1 MPTVSPDRIA
11 LLAGDPALVPEE
23 GCAPARTAAGI
34 FVAVAG
40 PSGAGKDSLITCART
55 ALAGDRRFVFVR
67 RVVTRPSDASEDH
80 DSLSEATFRFRAD
93 TGAFALWWEANG
105 LLYGLPAAV
114 FDDLSEG
121 RIVIANISRDVI
133 ARVREAFPRALV
145 IHITATVDV
154 LGKRLASRGRE
165 GETERTERLSRSLLR
180 EQTVEADIRIEN
192 NGELAEAGERF
203 IATLQALAAPAA
215 R

>member
-1 MPTVSPDRIA
+1 MPTVSPDQTA
-11 LLAGDPALVPEE
+11 LLAGHMAQQPERE
-23 GCAPARTAAGI
+23 GAAAAPTPGI

-40 PSGAGKDSLITCART
+40 PSGAGKDSLIACART

-80 DSLSEATFRFRAD
+80 DSLSEAAFRFRAD

-114 FDDLSEG
+114 KDDLSQG
-121 RIVIANISRDVI
+121 RIAVANISRDVI
-133 ARVREAFPRALV
+133 ARVREVFPRALI
-145 IHITATVDV
+145 IHVTATVDV

-165 GETERTERLSRSLLR
+165 DEGERSKRLSRSLLR

-192 NGELAEAGERF
+192 NGELAEAGGRF
-203 IATLQALAAPAA
+203 IETLQALASPAV